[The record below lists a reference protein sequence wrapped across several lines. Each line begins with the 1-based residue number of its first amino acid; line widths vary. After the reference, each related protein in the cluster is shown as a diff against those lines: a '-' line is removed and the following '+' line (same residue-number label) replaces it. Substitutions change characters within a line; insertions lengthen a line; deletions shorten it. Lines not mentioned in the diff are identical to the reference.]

1 MHVNRMSRF
10 SPYVVVPLVVFAILS
25 RMAVVAHAEDSER
38 RIGAD
43 VYRELQAKGEIIDQ
57 SSPLYTALRPTA
69 RRIANVANHQ
79 YEYPFRF
86 VLVRQKQP
94 NAFAVPG
101 GNVYISD
108 SLMRFVRY
116 REALAA
122 VLCHETAHT
131 IHHDVTNLIRK
142 NQNTNLAAR
151 ALAILLGSK
160 SGSLTD
166 YGIGVLANL
175 QSLSFSRD
183 VERTADLK
191 GADTCA
197 EANSNPW
204 GLVKLIEAF
213 GKSNAGG
220 KLEMLSDHPRDDH
233 RISDLEAHF
242 RNHPERF
249 TRFKRDSAW
258 STPLNI
264 ARR

>member
-1 MHVNRMSRF
+1 
-10 SPYVVVPLVVFAILS
+10 
-25 RMAVVAHAEDSER
+25 
-38 RIGAD
+38 
-43 VYRELQAKGEIIDQ
+43 
-57 SSPLYTALRPTA
+57 
-69 RRIANVANHQ
+69 
-79 YEYPFRF
+79 
-86 VLVRQKQP
+86 
-94 NAFAVPG
+94 
-101 GNVYISD
+101 
-108 SLMRFVRY
+108 
-116 REALAA
+116 
-122 VLCHETAHT
+122 
-131 IHHDVTNLIRK
+131 
-142 NQNTNLAAR
+142 
-151 ALAILLGSK
+151 
-160 SGSLTD
+160 
-166 YGIGVLANL
+166 L

-264 ARR
+264 SRR